1 VSRKGD
7 QVLENGRFEAP
18 EKSWLISY
26 DQNQLKW
33 AKEDLVAGTLSEETL
48 NRENG
53 VIAVANNIRKGIT
66 SQTADLQLGD
76 KVYIN
81 TPAGTKVCT
90 VMGVLRTIPFSDDQ
104 LNLTQFIVTEKQ
116 FKAITGKDTRMVIDI
131 QLKKK
136 NQEQTITQIKGLLD
150 REISYYD
157 YRQKNRETDQTFL
170 TMAVFVYGFV
180 AVIAL
185 ISILNIFSVMNT
197 SIASK
202 IRYLGV
208 LRAVGMS
215 GRQLLKMIVAEAGTY
230 CLSGCVIGCILGVML
245 QKFLA
250 VHFLS
255 AIKIVWSFPWEQLAG
270 VLIVTVFI
278 TGLSVIRPLK
288 KIKTQGIAEVVGSL

>member
-1 VSRKGD
+1 M
-7 QVLENGRFEAP
+7 ENGRFEAP